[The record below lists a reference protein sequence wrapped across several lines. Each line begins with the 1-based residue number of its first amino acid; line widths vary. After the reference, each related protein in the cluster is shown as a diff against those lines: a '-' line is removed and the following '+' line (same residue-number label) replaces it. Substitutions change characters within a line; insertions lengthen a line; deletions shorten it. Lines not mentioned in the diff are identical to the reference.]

1 MARASLALLTSF
13 GALLVACGGSSGN
26 PGAGDASHPS
36 IDGSP
41 SGLDA
46 TTHID
51 GALPADGASPTGP
64 DPAGDGSAT
73 VTSGDVSIP
82 GTGSA
87 VVPATVYQPAA
98 GAAPRPLVVISP
110 GFQMERA
117 QYASYAHHL
126 ATWGFVVVLTDYA
139 DKSFFADHQA
149 MADNV
154 GKVIDWAI
162 GQHSLD
168 VDAAK
173 IATAGHSLGGDISVL
188 AAADDTRVKAVVG
201 WDPVDATS
209 PSVVPEHMT
218 HMTAAIAVVGETTD
232 GGAGFSACAPTAENY
247 AAFYA
252 ASPSPAV
259 QLTVAN
265 ASHMNWVDDPTCAL
279 CTLCTAAANPVDPA
293 TVHAITRRLTVAW
306 LRKHL
311 LADATMDAWLA
322 AAPAGTTLVT
332 K

>member
-1 MARASLALLTSF
+1 MHRASLAALA
-13 GALLVACGGSSGN
+13 ALLAACGGASSHAGGDDAAHPLLDGN
-26 PGAGDASHPS
+26 PSGTDATPHL
-36 IDGSP
+36 DGSP
-41 SGLDA
+41 
-46 TTHID
+46 TID
-51 GALPADGASPTGP
+51 GATPTGLDPAD
-64 DPAGDGSAT
+64 DGSAT

-82 GTGSA
+82 GTGTA
-87 VVPATVYQPAA
+87 VVPATVFQPAA
-98 GAAPRPLVVISP
+98 GATPRPLVVISP
-110 GFQMERA
+110 GFQMPRA
-117 QYASYAHHL
+117 QYATYAHQL

-139 DKSFFADHQA
+139 DQGFFADHQA

-154 GKVIDWAI
+154 RKVIDWAI
-162 GQHSLD
+162 GQQALA

-188 AAADDTRVKAVVG
+188 AAADDPRIKAVVG

-218 HMTAAIAVVGETTD
+218 HLTAAIAVVGETTD
-232 GGAGFSACAPTAENY
+232 GSGGFMPCAPTGDNF

-252 ASPSPAV
+252 ASPTPAL

-265 ASHMNWVDDPTCAL
+265 ASHMNWVDDPTCAF
-279 CTLCTAAANPVDPA
+279 CTLCAAAANPVDPA
-293 TVHAITRRLTVAW
+293 VVHAITRRLTVAW